1 MMALLPVHALQFL
14 RQRSHKNHDR
24 APPLHR
30 GKLGH
35 SFLSILKLAVFVA
48 LFTVAPS
55 AHATDPDRVEW
66 SKDWPRVRLVEVADV
81 VGLTVGSELISQYWT
96 PLKSPNWTTPILFDK
111 WVRNELKGN
120 SYATQHA
127 ASEMA
132 DTFYKAGTLG
142 PYIID
147 VYFVALGVHQ
157 NADVALQMGLIN
169 LQSLGLAGVTTLAAE
184 HAVGRARPYVRD
196 CDSNGDVRDAH
207 GNLLLNHCDGIGDYQ
222 SFWSGHVAAVGTM
235 AGLTCVHH
243 QHLPL
248 YGGGF
253 ADLAPCLLMIGAA
266 VTTGVGR
273 MISDRHW
280 ASDVI
285 TGGVVAFGS
294 GYLLPSLLHYGFN
307 GGKPIGEISSKSFHM
322 VPAPAMYNGGGG
334 LQFSGNF

>member
-1 MMALLPVHALQFL
+1 MKTNPLLLSLKIMA
-14 RQRSHKNHDR
+14 
-24 APPLHR
+24 
-30 GKLGH
+30 
-35 SFLSILKLAVFVA
+35 FVA
-48 LFTVAPS
+48 LVTFAPNV
-55 AHATDPDRVEW
+55 HAADPDRVEW
-66 SKDWPRVRLVEVADV
+66 SKDWPRVHLAEVVDV
-81 VGLTVGSELISQYWT
+81 VGLTAASYAIDAYWT
-96 PLKSPNWTTPILFDK
+96 PLKSPNWSGPILFDR
-111 WVRNELKGN
+111 WARNQLVGQ

-127 ASEMA
+127 AAEMA
-132 DTFYKAGTLG
+132 DTLYKAGTLG

-169 LQSLGLAGVTTLAAE
+169 LQSLGLSGVTTLAAE
-184 HAVGRARPYVRD
+184 HLVGRARPYVQD
-196 CDSNGDVRDAH
+196 CEPNGDVRDAH

-285 TGGVVAFGS
+285 VGGAVAFGS
-294 GYLLPSLLHYGFN
+294 GYLLPSALHYGFN
-307 GGKPIGEISSKSFHM
+307 GGKPIGEVQTKNFRF
-322 VPAPAMYNGGGG
+322 VPTPQVFPSGGGFALNG
-334 LQFSGNF
+334 MF

>member
-1 MMALLPVHALQFL
+1 MMALLAVLALRFL
-14 RQRSHKNHDR
+14 RRSHTKKQIAR
-24 APPLHR
+24 ARRVKSSRPL
-30 GKLGH
+30 L
-35 SFLSILKLAVFVA
+35 LVFKIAAFIA
-48 LFTVAPS
+48 LLTLAPS

-66 SKDWPRVRLVEVADV
+66 SKDWPRVHLVEVVDV
-81 VGLTVGSELISQYWT
+81 VGLTAASYAISAYWT
-96 PLKSPNWTTPILFDK
+96 PLKSPNWSGGILFDN

-132 DTFYKAGTLG
+132 DTLYKTGTLG

-157 NADVALQMGLIN
+157 NADVALQMGLMN
-169 LQSLGLAGVTTLAAE
+169 LQSLGLSGVTTLAAE
-184 HAVGRARPYVRD
+184 HLVGRARPYVQD
-196 CDSNGDVRDAH
+196 CNAQGNVLDAH
-207 GNLLLNHCDGIGDYQ
+207 GNPLLNHCDGVGDYQ

-266 VTTGVGR
+266 VTTGIGR
-273 MISDRHW
+273 MVSDRHW

-294 GYLLPSLLHYGFN
+294 GYLLPSALHYGFN
-307 GGKPIGEISSKSFHM
+307 GGKPIGEVQTKAFRFVPTPM
-322 VPAPAMYNGGGG
+322 VLNSGGG
-334 LQFSGNF
+334 LSLNGMF